1 MQKKEYDVY
10 QSLDT
15 LLYSPKTTPQRLP
28 INKEKLR
35 LYQFNICPYSARVR
49 YAFAAKKV
57 PYQCVELDCDVK
69 AQWHAEFNGGE
80 IPVLETPEGELF

>member
-1 MQKKEYDVY
+1 
-10 QSLDT
+10 
-15 LLYSPKTTPQRLP
+15 
-28 INKEKLR
+28 
-35 LYQFNICPYSARVR
+35 VR
-49 YAFAAKKV
+49 YALAAKKV